1 MGQLET
7 SLGGGQE
14 AFPETVWS
22 SLLGREGP
30 PTPERLAAINGLA
43 ETYWRPVY
51 KFIRTAGG
59 ATIEDSKDLTQEFFS
74 YVLEGSVLSKYDPA
88 KGRFRTFL
96 KGVLRNFLSV
106 ERRDASRLKRG
117 GGRVMIPLDVA
128 ALETPE
134 FLAERDRVS
143 PDEAFDRQWAAE
155 ILSESLAE
163 LRRQL
168 IAEGRAVHLKAYEA
182 FHEIGGDAG
191 RPTYA
196 SIGRDLGLSEQQ
208 VKDYLAVARD
218 RLEKLVKDRLARRV
232 ASPGEVAAELN
243 DLLFG

>member
-1 MGQLET
+1 MGQHET

-30 PTPERLAAINGLA
+30 PTPERIAAINGLA
-43 ETYWRPVY
+43 QAYWRPVY

-74 YVLEGSVLSKYDPA
+74 YVLEGSVLSKYDSS

-117 GGRVMIPLDVA
+117 GGRMLIPLDVA

-134 FLAERDRVS
+134 SLAERDRMS

-168 IAEGRAVHLKAYEA
+168 LAEGRAVHLKAYEA
-182 FHEIGGDAG
+182 FHEIGGEAG

-196 SIGRDLGLSEQQ
+196 SIGRDLGLTEQQ
-208 VKDYLAVARD
+208 VKDHLAVARE
-218 RLEKLVKDRLARRV
+218 RLEKLVKDRLASRV